1 MLCSVRK
8 ILHQKNSTDTLF
20 PHNSNIVGESFESQF
35 VALSFRYGILILP
48 YCFDRVMPSSSIAYA
63 QRLFCKVLRSRHFKN
78 LKDIETN
85 RLSSCSFGKI
95 FDHKNWSIF
104 VLYIIKLS
112 RFQRVCI
119 FSFLH
124 KQKLIVVIIVRS
136 YCLRLTHAL
145 SAYFTGFCPLG
156 INA

>member
-1 MLCSVRK
+1 
-8 ILHQKNSTDTLF
+8 
-20 PHNSNIVGESFESQF
+20 
-35 VALSFRYGILILP
+35 
-48 YCFDRVMPSSSIAYA
+48 MPSSSKAYA

-156 INA
+156 INAWIVIRCLHLPTRWLTQGFHELYSEYMGIRMSVTFIINNQP